1 MQKVINFDHSLKDEY
16 NKLGIEELFG
26 MPQKEELSADGA
38 ELTISGAFVKL
49 QDVKVDIKVKLVEI
63 QALVEV
69 GILQK
74 QFSLNS
80 NVSIIAPAWNIGGN
94 IHFDLL

>member
-49 QDVKVDIKVKLVEI
+49 
-63 QALVEV
+63 
-69 GILQK
+69 
-74 QFSLNS
+74 
-80 NVSIIAPAWNIGGN
+80 
-94 IHFDLL
+94 